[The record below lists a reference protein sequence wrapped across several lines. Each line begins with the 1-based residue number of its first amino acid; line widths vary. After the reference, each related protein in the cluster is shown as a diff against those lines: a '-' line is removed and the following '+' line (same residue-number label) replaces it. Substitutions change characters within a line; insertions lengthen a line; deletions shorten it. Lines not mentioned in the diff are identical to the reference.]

1 MLACQTSKFTPPVRA
16 EMPLPP
22 LLHTQRLLKGSGHE
36 WGGLVT
42 EVHNNHRHSSVR
54 VLYLDTIP
62 WYFRVFI
69 HTLSVQNGEPII

>member
-1 MLACQTSKFTPPVRA
+1 
-16 EMPLPP
+16 MPLPP
-22 LLHTQRLLKGSGHE
+22 LLHTQRLLVGSGHE

-42 EVHNNHRHSSVR
+42 EVYNNHAHTRVS

-69 HTLSVQNGEPII
+69 HTLRVENGETV